1 MTRPRATLTAL
12 LLVLAPVVIFLLSF
26 LIGRYPVP
34 PLTVIRV
41 IAAQILPVTP
51 DWPAVVGSVVLDVR
65 LPRVIAAMLV
75 GGGLAMSG
83 ACYQGVFRNPLV
95 SPFTLGVSAGAG
107 FGAAVAIL
115 LFQQRYAVQLCAFAF
130 GLAAVGLCFFM
141 SRMYRA
147 GSTLVLVLAGVI
159 VGSLFTALLSL
170 LKYVAD
176 PNSKLPVIEFW
187 LLGSLSSVSMADIAA
202 VAAVAVPCAAILLA
216 LRWRINLLAM
226 GDEQARILGVLGPN
240 GIGKSTLRRCLAGLV
255 PPTAGT
261 VRVAGRPIA
270 TLGRAEIA
278 RHLALV
284 RRLARQ
290 GLGIIFTTHAPDHAH
305 ALADRTLIL
314 SPSHPPQLGPTA
326 ALLTEATL
334 SGAYGVPI
342 RLVRA
347 DGHVACVAVV
357 E

>member
-1 MTRPRATLTAL
+1 M
-12 LLVLAPVVIFLLSF
+12 VFLLSF

-41 IAAQILPVTP
+41 IAAQFLPVTP

-65 LPRVIAAMLV
+65 LPRVIAAMIV

-107 FGAAVAIL
+107 FGAAIAIL

-202 VAAVAVPCAAILLA
+202 VAAVAVPSAAILLL

-226 GDEQARILGVLGPN
+226 GDEEARILGVEAGRLRAVVVLLATLIAASTVAIS
-240 GIGKSTLRRCLAGLV
+240 GIIGWVGLV
-255 PPTAGT
+255 IPHF
-261 VRVAGRPIA
+261 
-270 TLGRAEIA
+270 A
-278 RHLALV
+278 RIIV
-284 RRLARQ
+284 GPDFRRL
-290 GLGIIFTTHAPDHAH
+290 LP
-305 ALADRTLIL
+305 
-314 SPSHPPQLGPTA
+314 
-326 ALLTEATL
+326 ATL
-334 SGAYGVPI
+334 SLGACYL
-342 RLVRA
+342 LVIDDLARSVTA
-347 DGHVACVAVV
+347 AEIPLGILTALVGAPAFMLLLRRGSLGWA
-357 E
+357 

>member
-1 MTRPRATLTAL
+1 MTRSRTTVRLTAL
-12 LLVLAPVVIFLLSF
+12 LLVLAPVIVFLLSF
-26 LIGRYPVP
+26 LVGRYPVP

-41 IAAQILPVTP
+41 IAAQVLPVTP

-65 LPRVIAAMLV
+65 LPRVIAAMIV

-107 FGAAVAIL
+107 FGAAIAIL
-115 LFQQRYAVQLCAFAF
+115 LFQQRYAVQICAFAF

-202 VAAVAVPCAAILLA
+202 VAAVAVPSAAVLLL

-226 GDEQARILGVLGPN
+226 GDEQARILGVEAGQLRAVVVVLATLIAASTVAIS
-240 GIGKSTLRRCLAGLV
+240 GIIGWVGLV
-255 PPTAGT
+255 IPHF
-261 VRVAGRPIA
+261 
-270 TLGRAEIA
+270 A
-278 RHLALV
+278 RIIV
-284 RRLARQ
+284 GPDFRRL
-290 GLGIIFTTHAPDHAH
+290 LP
-305 ALADRTLIL
+305 
-314 SPSHPPQLGPTA
+314 
-326 ALLTEATL
+326 ATL
-334 SGAYGVPI
+334 SLGACYL
-342 RLVRA
+342 LVIDDLARSVTA
-347 DGHVACVAVV
+347 AEIPLGILTALVGAPAFMLLLRRGSLGWA
-357 E
+357 

>member
-1 MTRPRATLTAL
+1 MRPARFWLTAGL
-12 LLVLAPVVIFLLSF
+12 LAVLPVALFLASF

-34 PLTVIRV
+34 PLTVVRV
-41 IAAQILPVTP
+41 IAAQFLPIVQ

-65 LPRVIAAMLV
+65 LPRVVAAMIV

-107 FGAAVAIL
+107 FGAAIAIL
-115 LFQQRYAVQLCAFAF
+115 MFDQRYAVQLSAFVF

-141 SRMYRA
+141 SRLYRA

-187 LLGSLSSVSMADIAA
+187 LLGSLSSVSMADIAV
-202 VAAVAVPCAAILLA
+202 VAAVVLPCAAVLLL

-226 GDEQARILGVLGPN
+226 GDEQARILGVDAGRLRIVIVLLATLIAASTVAIS
-240 GIGKSTLRRCLAGLV
+240 GIIGWVGLV
-255 PPTAGT
+255 IPHF
-261 VRVAGRPIA
+261 
-270 TLGRAEIA
+270 A
-278 RHLALV
+278 RMIV
-284 RRLARQ
+284 GPDFRRL
-290 GLGIIFTTHAPDHAH
+290 LP
-305 ALADRTLIL
+305 
-314 SPSHPPQLGPTA
+314 
-326 ALLTEATL
+326 ATL
-334 SGAYGVPI
+334 SLGACYLLLIDDLARTVTAAEIPLGI
-342 RLVRA
+342 LTALVGAPAFMLLLRCGSLGWA
-347 DGHVACVAVV
+347 
-357 E
+357 

>member
-1 MTRPRATLTAL
+1 VARPRATLTAL
-12 LLVLAPVVIFLLSF
+12 LLVLLPVVIFLLSF

-65 LPRVIAAMLV
+65 LPRVIAAMIV

-115 LFQQRYAVQLCAFAF
+115 LFQQRYAIQISAFAF

-187 LLGSLSSVSMADIAA
+187 LLGSLSSVSMPDIAA
-202 VAAVAVPCAAILLA
+202 VAAVVVPSAAILLL

-226 GDEQARILGVLGPN
+226 GDEQARILGVEAGRLRAVVVLLATLIAASTVAIS
-240 GIGKSTLRRCLAGLV
+240 GIVGWVGLV
-255 PPTAGT
+255 IPHF
-261 VRVAGRPIA
+261 
-270 TLGRAEIA
+270 A
-278 RHLALV
+278 RILV
-284 RRLARQ
+284 
-290 GLGIIFTTHAPDHAH
+290 GPDF
-305 ALADRTLIL
+305 RK
-314 SPSHPPQLGPTA
+314 
-326 ALLTEATL
+326 LLPATL
-334 SGAYGVPI
+334 SLGACYL
-342 RLVRA
+342 LVIDDLARSVTA
-347 DGHVACVAVV
+347 AEIPLGILTALVGAPAFMLLLRRGSLGWA
-357 E
+357 

>member
-1 MTRPRATLTAL
+1 MPRSRASTRLTAL
-12 LLVLAPVVIFLLSF
+12 LLVVLPVTVFLLSF
-26 LIGRYPVP
+26 LVGRYPVP

-107 FGAAVAIL
+107 FGAAIAIL
-115 LFQQRYAVQLCAFAF
+115 LFQQRYAIQLSAFVF

-202 VAAVAVPCAAILLA
+202 VAAVTVPSASILLL

-226 GDEQARILGVLGPN
+226 GDEQARILGVEAGRLRAIVVLLATLIAASTVAIS
-240 GIGKSTLRRCLAGLV
+240 GIIGWVGLV
-255 PPTAGT
+255 IPHF
-261 VRVAGRPIA
+261 
-270 TLGRAEIA
+270 A
-278 RHLALV
+278 R
-284 RRLARQ
+284 
-290 GLGIIFTTHAPDHAH
+290 IIVGPDF
-305 ALADRTLIL
+305 RK
-314 SPSHPPQLGPTA
+314 
-326 ALLTEATL
+326 LLPATL
-334 SGAYGVPI
+334 SLGACYL
-342 RLVRA
+342 LVIDDLARSVTA
-347 DGHVACVAVV
+347 AEIPLGILTALVGAPAFMLLLRRGSLGWA
-357 E
+357 

>member
-1 MTRPRATLTAL
+1 MGRPRATAGLTTL
-12 LLVLAPVVIFLLSF
+12 LLVLLPVAVFLLSF

-41 IAAQILPVTP
+41 IAAQVLPVTP

-107 FGAAVAIL
+107 FGAAIAIL
-115 LFQQRYAVQLCAFAF
+115 LFQQRYAVQICAFAF
-130 GLAAVGLCFFM
+130 GLTAVGLCFFM

-202 VAAVAVPCAAILLA
+202 VAAVAVPSAAILLL

-226 GDEQARILGVLGPN
+226 GDEQARILGVEAGRLRAVVVLLATLIAASTVAIS
-240 GIGKSTLRRCLAGLV
+240 GIIGWVGLV
-255 PPTAGT
+255 IPHF
-261 VRVAGRPIA
+261 
-270 TLGRAEIA
+270 A
-278 RHLALV
+278 RILV
-284 RRLARQ
+284 
-290 GLGIIFTTHAPDHAH
+290 GPDF
-305 ALADRTLIL
+305 RK
-314 SPSHPPQLGPTA
+314 
-326 ALLTEATL
+326 LLPATL
-334 SGAYGVPI
+334 SLGACYL
-342 RLVRA
+342 LVIDDLARSVTA
-347 DGHVACVAVV
+347 AEIPLGILTALVGAPAFMLLLRRGSLGWA
-357 E
+357 

>member
-1 MTRPRATLTAL
+1 MTAL
-12 LLVLAPVVIFLLSF
+12 LLALLPVVIFLLSF
-26 LIGRYPVP
+26 LVGRYPVP

-41 IAAQILPVTP
+41 IAAQVLSVTP

-65 LPRVIAAMLV
+65 LPRVLAAMIV

-107 FGAAVAIL
+107 FGAAIAIL

-202 VAAVAVPCAAILLA
+202 VAVVAVPSAAILLL

-226 GDEQARILGVLGPN
+226 GDEQARILGVEAGRLRAVVVLLATLIAASTVAVS
-240 GIGKSTLRRCLAGLV
+240 GIIGWVGLV
-255 PPTAGT
+255 IPHF
-261 VRVAGRPIA
+261 
-270 TLGRAEIA
+270 A
-278 RHLALV
+278 R
-284 RRLARQ
+284 
-290 GLGIIFTTHAPDHAH
+290 IIVGPDF
-305 ALADRTLIL
+305 RK
-314 SPSHPPQLGPTA
+314 
-326 ALLTEATL
+326 LLPATL
-334 SGAYGVPI
+334 SLGACYL
-342 RLVRA
+342 LVIDDLARSVTA
-347 DGHVACVAVV
+347 AEIPLGILTALVGAPAFMLLLRRGSLGWA
-357 E
+357 

>member
-1 MTRPRATLTAL
+1 MARPRATLTAL
-12 LLVLAPVVIFLLSF
+12 PLVALPVAIFLLSF
-26 LIGRYPVP
+26 LVGRYPVP

-65 LPRVIAAMLV
+65 LPRVIAAMIV

-107 FGAAVAIL
+107 FGAAIAIL
-115 LFQQRYAVQLCAFAF
+115 LFQQRYAVQFCAFAF

-202 VAAVAVPCAAILLA
+202 VAAVAVPSAAILLL

-226 GDEQARILGVLGPN
+226 VDEQARILGVEAGQLRAVVVVLATLIAASTVAIS
-240 GIGKSTLRRCLAGLV
+240 GIIGWVGLV
-255 PPTAGT
+255 IPHF
-261 VRVAGRPIA
+261 
-270 TLGRAEIA
+270 A
-278 RHLALV
+278 R
-284 RRLARQ
+284 
-290 GLGIIFTTHAPDHAH
+290 IIVGPDF
-305 ALADRTLIL
+305 RK
-314 SPSHPPQLGPTA
+314 
-326 ALLTEATL
+326 LLPATL
-334 SGAYGVPI
+334 SLGACYL
-342 RLVRA
+342 LVIDDLARSVTA
-347 DGHVACVAVV
+347 AEIPLGILTALVGAPAFMLLLRRGSLGWA
-357 E
+357 

>member
-1 MTRPRATLTAL
+1 MRPARFWLTAGL
-12 LLVLAPVVIFLLSF
+12 LAVLPVALFLASF

-34 PLTVIRV
+34 PLTVLRV
-41 IAAQILPVTP
+41 IAAQFLPIVQ

-65 LPRVIAAMLV
+65 LPRVVAAMIV

-107 FGAAVAIL
+107 FGAAIAIL
-115 LFQQRYAVQLCAFAF
+115 MFDQRYAVQLSAFVF

-141 SRMYRA
+141 SRLYRA

-187 LLGSLSSVSMADIAA
+187 LLGSLSSVSMADIAV
-202 VAAVAVPCAAILLA
+202 VAAVVLPCAAVLLL

-226 GDEQARILGVLGPN
+226 GDEQARILGVDAGRLRIVIVLLATLIAASTVAIS
-240 GIGKSTLRRCLAGLV
+240 GIIGWVGLV
-255 PPTAGT
+255 IP
-261 VRVAGRPIA
+261 
-270 TLGRAEIA
+270 
-278 RHLALV
+278 HLARMIV
-284 RRLARQ
+284 GPDFRRL
-290 GLGIIFTTHAPDHAH
+290 LP
-305 ALADRTLIL
+305 
-314 SPSHPPQLGPTA
+314 
-326 ALLTEATL
+326 ATL
-334 SGAYGVPI
+334 SLGACYLLLIDDLARTVTAAEIPLGI
-342 RLVRA
+342 LTALVGAPAFMLLLRRGSLGWA
-347 DGHVACVAVV
+347 
-357 E
+357 

>member
-1 MTRPRATLTAL
+1 VRPARFWLTAGL
-12 LLVLAPVVIFLLSF
+12 LAVLPVALFLASF

-34 PLTVIRV
+34 PLTVVRV
-41 IAAQILPVTP
+41 IAAQFLPIVQ

-65 LPRVIAAMLV
+65 LPRVVAAMIV

-107 FGAAVAIL
+107 FGAAIAIL
-115 LFQQRYAVQLCAFAF
+115 MFDQRYAVQLSAFVF

-141 SRMYRA
+141 SRLYRA

-187 LLGSLSSVSMADIAA
+187 LLGSLSSVSMADIAV
-202 VAAVAVPCAAILLA
+202 VAAVVLPCAAVLLL

-226 GDEQARILGVLGPN
+226 GDEQARILGVDAGRLRIVIVLLATLIAASTVAIS
-240 GIGKSTLRRCLAGLV
+240 GIIGWVGLV
-255 PPTAGT
+255 IP
-261 VRVAGRPIA
+261 
-270 TLGRAEIA
+270 
-278 RHLALV
+278 HLARMIV
-284 RRLARQ
+284 GPDFRRL
-290 GLGIIFTTHAPDHAH
+290 LP
-305 ALADRTLIL
+305 
-314 SPSHPPQLGPTA
+314 
-326 ALLTEATL
+326 ATL
-334 SGAYGVPI
+334 SLGACYLLLIDDLARTVTAAEIPLGI
-342 RLVRA
+342 LTALVGAPAFMLLLRRGSLGWA
-347 DGHVACVAVV
+347 
-357 E
+357 

>member
-1 MTRPRATLTAL
+1 VTRSRTTVRLTAL
-12 LLVLAPVVIFLLSF
+12 LLVLAPVIVFLLSF

-41 IAAQILPVTP
+41 IAAQFLPVTP

-65 LPRVIAAMLV
+65 LPRVIAAMIV

-107 FGAAVAIL
+107 FGAAIAIL

-202 VAAVAVPCAAILLA
+202 VAAVAVPSAAILLL

-226 GDEQARILGVLGPN
+226 GDEQARILGVEAGKLRAVVVLLATLIAASTVAIS
-240 GIGKSTLRRCLAGLV
+240 GIIGWVGLV
-255 PPTAGT
+255 IPHF
-261 VRVAGRPIA
+261 
-270 TLGRAEIA
+270 A
-278 RHLALV
+278 RIIV
-284 RRLARQ
+284 GPDFRRL
-290 GLGIIFTTHAPDHAH
+290 LP
-305 ALADRTLIL
+305 
-314 SPSHPPQLGPTA
+314 
-326 ALLTEATL
+326 ATL
-334 SGAYGVPI
+334 SLGACYL
-342 RLVRA
+342 LVIDDLARSVTA
-347 DGHVACVAVV
+347 AEIPLGILTALVGAPAFMLLLRRGSLGWA
-357 E
+357 

>member
-1 MTRPRATLTAL
+1 MTRSRTTVRLTAL
-12 LLVLAPVVIFLLSF
+12 LLVLAPVIVFLLSF

-41 IAAQILPVTP
+41 IAAQFLPVTP

-65 LPRVIAAMLV
+65 LPRVIAAMIV

-107 FGAAVAIL
+107 FGAAIAIL

-202 VAAVAVPCAAILLA
+202 VAAVAVPSAAILLL

-226 GDEQARILGVLGPN
+226 GDEQARILGVEAGKLRAVVVLLATLIAASTVAIS
-240 GIGKSTLRRCLAGLV
+240 GIIGWVGLV
-255 PPTAGT
+255 IPHF
-261 VRVAGRPIA
+261 
-270 TLGRAEIA
+270 A
-278 RHLALV
+278 RIIV
-284 RRLARQ
+284 GPDFRRL
-290 GLGIIFTTHAPDHAH
+290 LP
-305 ALADRTLIL
+305 
-314 SPSHPPQLGPTA
+314 
-326 ALLTEATL
+326 ATL
-334 SGAYGVPI
+334 SLGACYL
-342 RLVRA
+342 LVIDDLARSVTA
-347 DGHVACVAVV
+347 AEIPLGILTALVGAPAFMLLLRRGSLGWA
-357 E
+357 

>member
-1 MTRPRATLTAL
+1 LTAL
-12 LLVLAPVVIFLLSF
+12 LLALLPVVIFLLSF
-26 LIGRYPVP
+26 LVGRYPVP

-41 IAAQILPVTP
+41 IAAQVLSVTP

-65 LPRVIAAMLV
+65 LPRVLAAMIV

-107 FGAAVAIL
+107 FGAAIAIL

-202 VAAVAVPCAAILLA
+202 VAVVAVPSAAILLL

-226 GDEQARILGVLGPN
+226 GDEQARILGVEAGRLRAVVVLLATLIAASTVAVS
-240 GIGKSTLRRCLAGLV
+240 GIIGWVGLV
-255 PPTAGT
+255 IPHF
-261 VRVAGRPIA
+261 
-270 TLGRAEIA
+270 A
-278 RHLALV
+278 R
-284 RRLARQ
+284 
-290 GLGIIFTTHAPDHAH
+290 IIVGPDS
-305 ALADRTLIL
+305 RK
-314 SPSHPPQLGPTA
+314 
-326 ALLTEATL
+326 LLPATL
-334 SGAYGVPI
+334 SLGACYL
-342 RLVRA
+342 LVIDDLARSVTA
-347 DGHVACVAVV
+347 AEIPLGILTALVGAPAFMLLLRRGSLGWA
-357 E
+357 

>member
-1 MTRPRATLTAL
+1 M
-12 LLVLAPVVIFLLSF
+12 VLPVTVFLLSF
-26 LIGRYPVP
+26 LVGRYPVP

-107 FGAAVAIL
+107 FGAAIAIL
-115 LFQQRYAVQLCAFAF
+115 LFQQRYAIQLSAFVF

-202 VAAVAVPCAAILLA
+202 VAAVTVPSASILLL

-226 GDEQARILGVLGPN
+226 GDEQARILGVEAGRLRAIVVLLATLIAASTVAIS
-240 GIGKSTLRRCLAGLV
+240 GIIGWVGLV
-255 PPTAGT
+255 IPHF
-261 VRVAGRPIA
+261 
-270 TLGRAEIA
+270 A
-278 RHLALV
+278 R
-284 RRLARQ
+284 
-290 GLGIIFTTHAPDHAH
+290 IIVGPDF
-305 ALADRTLIL
+305 RK
-314 SPSHPPQLGPTA
+314 
-326 ALLTEATL
+326 LLPATL
-334 SGAYGVPI
+334 SLGACYL
-342 RLVRA
+342 LVIDDLARSVTA
-347 DGHVACVAVV
+347 AEIPLGILTALVGAPAFMLLLRRGSLGWA
-357 E
+357 

>member
-1 MTRPRATLTAL
+1 MARPRAKAGLTAL
-12 LLVLAPVVIFLLSF
+12 LLVLAPVAIFLLSF
-26 LIGRYPVP
+26 LVGRYPVP

-107 FGAAVAIL
+107 FGAAIAIL

-130 GLAAVGLCFFM
+130 GLAAVASCFLM
-141 SRMYRA
+141 SRMVRA

-202 VAAVAVPCAAILLA
+202 VAVVAVPSAAILLL

-226 GDEQARILGVLGPN
+226 GDEQARILGVEAG
-240 GIGKSTLRRCLAGLV
+240 TLRAIVVLLATLIAASTVAISGIIGWVGLV
-255 PPTAGT
+255 IPHF
-261 VRVAGRPIA
+261 
-270 TLGRAEIA
+270 A
-278 RHLALV
+278 RILV
-284 RRLARQ
+284 
-290 GLGIIFTTHAPDHAH
+290 GPDF
-305 ALADRTLIL
+305 RK
-314 SPSHPPQLGPTA
+314 
-326 ALLTEATL
+326 LLPATL
-334 SGAYGVPI
+334 SLGACYL
-342 RLVRA
+342 LVIDDLARSVTA
-347 DGHVACVAVV
+347 AEIPLGILTALVGAPAFMLLLRRGSLGWA
-357 E
+357 

>member
-1 MTRPRATLTAL
+1 VRPARFWLTAGL
-12 LLVLAPVVIFLLSF
+12 LAVLPVALFLASF

-34 PLTVIRV
+34 PLTVVRV
-41 IAAQILPVTP
+41 IAAQFLPIVQ

-65 LPRVIAAMLV
+65 LPRVVAAMIV

-107 FGAAVAIL
+107 FGAAIAIL
-115 LFQQRYAVQLCAFAF
+115 MFDQRYAVQLSAFVF

-141 SRMYRA
+141 SRLYRA

-187 LLGSLSSVSMADIAA
+187 LLGSLSSVSMADIAV
-202 VAAVAVPCAAILLA
+202 VAAVVLPCAAVLLL

-226 GDEQARILGVLGPN
+226 GDEQARILGVDASRLRIVIVLLATLIAASTVAIS
-240 GIGKSTLRRCLAGLV
+240 GIIGWVGLV
-255 PPTAGT
+255 IP
-261 VRVAGRPIA
+261 
-270 TLGRAEIA
+270 
-278 RHLALV
+278 HLARMIV
-284 RRLARQ
+284 GPDFRRL
-290 GLGIIFTTHAPDHAH
+290 LP
-305 ALADRTLIL
+305 
-314 SPSHPPQLGPTA
+314 
-326 ALLTEATL
+326 ATL
-334 SGAYGVPI
+334 SLGACYLLLIDDLARTVTAAEIPLGI
-342 RLVRA
+342 LTALVGAPAFMLLLRRGSLGWA
-347 DGHVACVAVV
+347 
-357 E
+357 

>member
-1 MTRPRATLTAL
+1 MAQLRAKAGLTAL
-12 LLVLAPVVIFLLSF
+12 LLVLAPVAVFLLSF
-26 LIGRYPVP
+26 LVGRYPVP

-65 LPRVIAAMLV
+65 LPRVIAAMIV

-141 SRMYRA
+141 SRIYRA

-187 LLGSLSSVSMADIAA
+187 LLGSLSSVSMADIGA
-202 VAAVAVPCAAILLA
+202 VAAVAVPSAAILLL

-226 GDEQARILGVLGPN
+226 GDEQARILGVEAGKLRAVVVLLATLIAASTVAIS
-240 GIGKSTLRRCLAGLV
+240 GIIGWVGLV
-255 PPTAGT
+255 IPHF
-261 VRVAGRPIA
+261 
-270 TLGRAEIA
+270 A
-278 RHLALV
+278 RILV
-284 RRLARQ
+284 GPDFRRL
-290 GLGIIFTTHAPDHAH
+290 LP
-305 ALADRTLIL
+305 
-314 SPSHPPQLGPTA
+314 
-326 ALLTEATL
+326 ATL
-334 SGAYGVPI
+334 SLGACYLLLIDDLARSVTAAEIPLGI
-342 RLVRA
+342 LTALVGAPAFMLLLRRGSLGWA
-347 DGHVACVAVV
+347 
-357 E
+357 

>member
-1 MTRPRATLTAL
+1 MARPRTKAGLTAL
-12 LLVLAPVVIFLLSF
+12 LLVLAPVVLFLLSF

-130 GLAAVGLCFFM
+130 GLAAVALCFLM
-141 SRMYRA
+141 SRMHRA

-187 LLGSLSSVSMADIAA
+187 LLGSLSSVSMADVAA
-202 VAAVAVPCAAILLA
+202 VAAVALPSAAILLL

-226 GDEQARILGVLGPN
+226 GDEQARILGVEAG
-240 GIGKSTLRRCLAGLV
+240 TLRAVVVVLATLIAASTVAISGIIGWVGLV
-255 PPTAGT
+255 IPHF
-261 VRVAGRPIA
+261 
-270 TLGRAEIA
+270 A
-278 RHLALV
+278 RILV
-284 RRLARQ
+284 GPDFRRL
-290 GLGIIFTTHAPDHAH
+290 LP
-305 ALADRTLIL
+305 
-314 SPSHPPQLGPTA
+314 
-326 ALLTEATL
+326 ATL
-334 SGAYGVPI
+334 SLGACYLLAIDDIARSVTAAEVPLGI
-342 RLVRA
+342 LTALVGAPAFMLLLRRGSLGWA
-347 DGHVACVAVV
+347 
-357 E
+357 